1 MGIGI
6 LMGTILYLVRLGV
19 ASPVENLMN
28 VAAVFLFG
36 FIGIC
41 TFYVV
46 GRKHWLKEPDY
57 EVRQV
62 KLDKLRKAIR
72 KLLNIY
78 VPIWLGIVAIHVWLL
93 LMGKN

>member
-1 MGIGI
+1 
-6 LMGTILYLVRLGV
+6 LYVVRLGV
-19 ASPVENLMN
+19 ASPLENLIN

-46 GRKHWLKEPDY
+46 GRKHGLKEPDY
-57 EVRQV
+57 EVRQEN
-62 KLDKLRKAIR
+62 LDKLRKAIR
-72 KLLNIY
+72 KVMNVY
-78 VPIWLGIVAIHVWLL
+78 VPIWLVIVAIHVWLL